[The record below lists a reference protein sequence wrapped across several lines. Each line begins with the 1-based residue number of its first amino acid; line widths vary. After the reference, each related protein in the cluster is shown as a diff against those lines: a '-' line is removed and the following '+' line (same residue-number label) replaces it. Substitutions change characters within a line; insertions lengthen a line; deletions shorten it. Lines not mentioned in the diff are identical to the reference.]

1 MKLQLTDLERVA
13 AFFRAFSEPTRLA
26 LLQELKEG
34 PSSVGELVEVLPST
48 QANISKQLQVLYHA
62 GILSREKIGT
72 SVVYEI
78 CEPIV
83 LDLCKIACDKL
94 NRETKRKPLVF

>member
-1 MKLQLTDLERVA
+1 MKLQLTDLDRVA
-13 AFFRAFSEPTRLA
+13 AFFRAFSETTRLA
-26 LLQELKEG
+26 LLQELKSG
-34 PSSVGELVEVLPST
+34 PKSVSELVEELSCT
-48 QANISKQLQVLYHA
+48 QANISKQLQVLHQA

-72 SVVYEI
+72 SVVYAI
-78 CEPIV
+78 CEPTV

>member
-13 AFFRAFSEPTRLA
+13 AFFKAFSEPTRLA
-26 LLQELKEG
+26 LLQELKHG
-34 PSSVGELVEVLPST
+34 PLSVGELVEILPST
-48 QANISKQLQVLYHA
+48 QANISKQLQVLHQA
-62 GILSREKIGT
+62 GILSREKSGT

-83 LDLCKIACDKL
+83 MDLCKLACEKL
-94 NRETKRKPLVF
+94 NRETKKKPLVF